1 MIVNL
6 SPLTHIEISVNDA
19 EAAFQ
24 VLNKILG
31 AIKVQEEVAALL
43 GGEGAIDIHVG
54 LGDAVFQFV
63 QPKIHIGSWSDQLK
77 NNGPGVH
84 NITFAVED
92 MQKTREIF
100 KNKGISELIVM
111 DFEWE
116 KIIPAEILKPNPQPV
131 VIMNTMDIFGFHLE
145 LYEPFVKENLAP
157 PRTKFETGLDH
168 LIGDVSPML
177 HIELV
182 VPDIEKTY
190 QALHDVFGSE
200 KVEIKFTEF
209 LDSEFAKVA
218 HINLSNVVLQYIQP
232 LAEQGPW
239 YEQLQK
245 SGPGVHNI
253 TFLINEIEKIKETFK
268 NNGISPLISFPLEW
282 ENLVGK
288 DDFNPNSRTVHIF
301 NTMEKLGF
309 HLELFERPSKTRT
322 DYLFTEVKEWWDKNS

>member
-1 MIVNL
+1 MVVNL

-24 VLNKILG
+24 VLNKTLG
-31 AIKVQEEVAALL
+31 AIKVQEELAALL

-54 LGDAVFQFV
+54 LGDVVFQFV
-63 QPKIHIGSWSDQLK
+63 QPKIHVGSWSDQLK

-84 NITFAVED
+84 NITFGVDD

-100 KNKGISELIVM
+100 KDKGISELIVM
-111 DFEWE
+111 DFEWDE
-116 KIIPAEILKPNPQPV
+116 IFPAEVMKPNPQPV
-131 VIMNTMDIFGFHLE
+131 VIMNTMDILGFHLE
-145 LYEPFVKENLAP
+145 LYEPFLKEG
-157 PRTKFETGLDH
+157 FEPLQQKYVTGQDN

-190 QALHDVFGSE
+190 QFLHDVFGSE
-200 KVEIKFTEF
+200 KVEVEFAEF
-209 LDSEFAKVA
+209 LDGEFSKVV

-232 LAEQGPW
+232 LQKIASW
-239 YEQLQK
+239 YEQLRK

-253 TFLINEIEKIKETFK
+253 TFLVNDIEKTVDTFK
-268 NNGISPLISFPLEW
+268 NNGISHQISFPLEW

-288 DDFNPNSRTVHIF
+288 GDFNPNSRTVHIF
-301 NTMEKLGF
+301 NTMDKLGF
-309 HLELFERPSKTRT
+309 HLELFERPSKTKT
-322 DYLFTEVKEWWDKNS
+322 DYMFTEVKEWWDKNK

>member
-1 MIVNL
+1 MVVNL

-24 VLNKILG
+24 VLNKTLG
-31 AIKVQEEVAALL
+31 AIKVQEELAALL

-54 LGDAVFQFV
+54 LGDVVFQFV
-63 QPKIHIGSWSDQLK
+63 QPKIKVGSWSDQLK
-77 NNGPGVH
+77 NKGPGVH
-84 NITFAVED
+84 NITFGVDD
-92 MQKTREIF
+92 MQKTRENF

-111 DFEWE
+111 DFEWD
-116 KIIPAEILKPNPQPV
+116 KIFPAEVMKPNPQPI
-131 VIMNTMDIFGFHLE
+131 VIMNTMDILGFHLE
-145 LYEPFVKENLAP
+145 LYEPFLKEG
-157 PRTKFETGLDH
+157 FEPLQQKYVTGHDS
-168 LIGDVSPML
+168 LIGNVSPML

-190 QALHDVFGSE
+190 QFLHDVFGSE
-200 KVEIKFTEF
+200 KVEVEFAEF
-209 LDSEFAKVA
+209 LDGEFSKVV

-232 LAEQGPW
+232 LAKVASW

-253 TFLINEIEKIKETFK
+253 TFLVNDIEKIVETFK
-268 NNGISPLISFPLEW
+268 KNGISQQISFPLEW

-288 DDFNPNSRTVHIF
+288 EDFNPNSRTVHIF

-309 HLELFERPSKTRT
+309 HLELFERPSKTKI
-322 DYLFTEVKEWWDKNS
+322 DYLFTEVKEWWDKKE

>member
-1 MIVNL
+1 MVVNL

-24 VLNKILG
+24 VLNKTLG
-31 AIKVQEEVAALL
+31 AIKVQEELAALL

-54 LGDAVFQFV
+54 LGDVVFQFV
-63 QPKIHIGSWSDQLK
+63 QPKIFVGSWSDQLK

-84 NITFAVED
+84 NITFGVDD

-111 DFEWE
+111 DFEWD
-116 KIIPAEILKPNPQPV
+116 KIIPAEVLKPNPQPV
-131 VIMNTMDIFGFHLE
+131 VIMNTMDILGFHLE
-145 LYEPFVKENLAP
+145 LYEPFLKEDLAP
-157 PRTKFETGLDH
+157 PQTKFVTGLDH

-190 QALHDVFGSE
+190 QFLHDVFGSE
-200 KVEIKFTEF
+200 QVEIEFAEF
-209 LDSEFAKVA
+209 LDGDFSKVS

-232 LAEQGPW
+232 LAKQATW

-245 SGPGVHNI
+245 TGPGVHNI
-253 TFLINEIEKIKETFK
+253 TFLVNDIDKIVESFK
-268 NNGISPLISFPLEW
+268 NNGVSHQIFFPLEW

-288 DDFNPNSRTVHIF
+288 EDFNPDSRTVHIF
-301 NTMEKLGF
+301 NTMEELGF

-322 DYLFTEVKEWWDKNS
+322 DYMFTEIKEWWDKNS

>member
-19 EAAFQ
+19 EEAFQ
-24 VLNKILG
+24 VLSKNLG
-31 AIKVQEEVAALL
+31 AIKVQEELAALL

-54 LGDAVFQFV
+54 LGDVVFQFV

-77 NNGPGVH
+77 NSGPGVH
-84 NITFAVED
+84 NITFGVDD

-111 DFEWE
+111 NFEWD
-116 KIIPAEILKPNPQPV
+116 KIFPAEVMKPNPQPI
-131 VIMNTMDIFGFHLE
+131 VIMNTMDILGFHLE
-145 LYEPFVKENLAP
+145 LYEPFLKEG
-157 PRTKFETGLDH
+157 FEPLQQKYVTGHDN

-190 QALHDVFGSE
+190 QFLHDVFGSE
-200 KVEIKFTEF
+200 KVEVEFAEF
-209 LDSEFAKVA
+209 LDGEFSKVV

-232 LAEQGPW
+232 LAKVASW

-253 TFLINEIEKIKETFK
+253 TFLVNDIEKIVETFK
-268 NNGISPLISFPLEW
+268 NNGITQQIFFPLEW

-288 DDFNPNSRTVHIF
+288 EDFNPNSRTVHIF

-309 HLELFERPSKTRT
+309 HLELFERPSKTKT
-322 DYLFTEVKEWWDKNS
+322 DYIFTEVKEWWDKKE